1 MNTESKLVTE
11 TVTKSRR
18 AARADQVSE
27 LRRLIEAK
35 NAALLEHDY
44 FVRCRT
50 QEISRQQLI
59 GIVKQLYCFSVFFER
74 LLARRITEYSSDRD
88 PRIIELARGHFRE
101 EIGHAQLFR
110 DCLVAN
116 GVSTEEVDQLAPTT
130 MTKALFGYLTVTV
143 LHENEYVSN
152 VAIMQVMES
161 IGFHFFSA
169 TLKVMEAERMLAEAM
184 EKHTDDDEDHSE
196 LGVELAA
203 EFDDTTMKT
212 CERVIDDL
220 YRLMSFMLHEWLNR
234 SREVVQAASPR
245 RRRTIRPARAA
256 AQSTS

>member
-1 MNTESKLVTE
+1 
-11 TVTKSRR
+11 
-18 AARADQVSE
+18 
-27 LRRLIEAK
+27 
-35 NAALLEHDY
+35 
-44 FVRCRT
+44 
-50 QEISRQQLI
+50 
-59 GIVKQLYCFSVFFER
+59 VKQLYCFSVFFER
-74 LLARRITEYSSDRD
+74 LLARRITEYSSTRD
-88 PRIIELARGHFRE
+88 PRIIQIARGHFRE

-116 GVSTEEVDQLAPTT
+116 GISTDEVDQLAPTT

-161 IGFHFFSA
+161 IGFHFFAA

-184 EKHTDDDEDHSE
+184 EKHTDDDEDHAE

-203 EFDDTTMKT
+203 EFDDVTMAD
-212 CERVIDDL
+212 CERVIDDI

-234 SREVVQAASPR
+234 ARDTAQPTQAR
-245 RRRTIRPARAA
+245 RRRSIRPARRSAVV
-256 AQSTS
+256 S